1 MTQSGREGYYELERL
16 YAEGYFKPGTSPA
29 VAVRDSPRMLGLYG
43 YHPTN
48 LQYYLQALEDMEA
61 AADELLGIIESWLQ

>member
-1 MTQSGREGYYELERL
+1 
-16 YAEGYFKPGTSPA
+16 
-29 VAVRDSPRMLGLYG
+29 MLGLYG